1 MKGKK
6 GVSFKQ
12 RIMMM
17 VVGPLLIVSLCIGI
31 VSVLS
36 VRQLGLNNMQ
46 EELSTFTFAVL
57 QSMEALN
64 NDKYTNVN
72 DVFKKGDTVISG
84 NHTIVDALKDETGL
98 EVTVFAGDTR
108 VCTTLVDAAG
118 NRSEGTKA
126 SDEVVEA
133 VLNKGEDLFDA
144 NIKINGESY
153 CAYYV
158 PIKQV
163 GSDEIVGMVF
173 AGKHRQ
179 DFVNSITTVTTLILV
194 TAFVIAVIA
203 CIIEY
208 MFANNMAKAIVHTSS
223 QIKKVADGVLN
234 YESDGHSEK
243 RTDEIG
249 DMVHSTKE
257 VINHLTTI
265 LGNITQNSNN
275 LHNFSVRYVE
285 QFNSIGE
292 NIRNM
297 EVASNEIANG
307 ATSQAMET
315 QTANEGVVNIGLA
328 IDKITGNVTQLDRSS
343 EAMSDY
349 NKTVG
354 GTLEQLV
361 AISDKTKEAVNT
373 VYEQTNATN
382 TSANDIR
389 TATDMITEIASQTNL
404 LSLNASIEAAR
415 AGEMGKGFAVV
426 ADEIRTLSEQSKNSA
441 EEIVNI
447 IQQLIN
453 NSELSV
459 KTMGELTHIIEE
471 QNEMLAQTQNV
482 FASLN
487 REVMEVVGA
496 VNNITDEVKNL
507 NVEKTSITEVVESL
521 AALAE
526 ENAASAQETSA
537 AMTELQNIVSECSA
551 DTQKILVMAD
561 ELKEDTNQFTF

>member
-6 GVSFKQ
+6 RVSFKQ

-17 VVGPLLIVSLCIGI
+17 VIGPLVVTAICIGI
-31 VSVLS
+31 VGVLS
-36 VRQLGLNNMQ
+36 VSNYGMNNMQ
-46 EELSTFTFAVL
+46 DELHSFTFATL
-57 QSMEALN
+57 QTMEALN

-72 DVFKKGDTVISG
+72 GVFKKGDTTISG
-84 NHTIVDALKDETGL
+84 NHTIVDSLKEETGL

-108 VCTTLVDAAG
+108 ICTTLMTASGERNEGSKAG
-118 NRSEGTKA
+118 A
-126 SDEVVEA
+126 EVIEK
-133 VLNKGEDLFDA
+133 VLNKGEDFFDS

-153 CAYYV
+153 CAYYI

-179 DFVNSITTVTTLILV
+179 DFEKNIITVALLMIA
-194 TAFVIAVIA
+194 TAIVIALIAIVIEF
-203 CIIEY
+203 I
-208 MFANNMAKAIVHTSS
+208 FANNMAKAIVHTKD
-223 QIKKVADGVLN
+223 QLEKVAGGVLN
-234 YESDGHSEK
+234 YESDGSLEK

-249 DMVHSTKE
+249 DMSHSTKE
-257 VINHLTTI
+257 VINHLTVM
-265 LGNITQNSNN
+265 LSNIVENSNN
-275 LHNFSVRYVE
+275 LHEFSTKYVE

-292 NIRNM
+292 NIHNM

-315 QTANEGVVNIGLA
+315 QTANEGVVNIGLS
-328 IDKITGNVTQLDRSS
+328 IDKITGNVTQLDKSS
-343 EAMSDY
+343 EAMNDY

-361 AISDKTKEAVNT
+361 AISDRTKEAVNM

-382 TSANDIR
+382 NSANDIR

-441 EEIVNI
+441 EEIVKI

-459 KTMGELTHIIEE
+459 KTMSELTHIIEE
-471 QNEMLAQTQNV
+471 QNEMLEQTQNV

-487 REVMEVVGA
+487 EEVMEVVSA
-496 VNNITDEVKNL
+496 VNNITGEVKNL

-537 AMTELQNIVSECSA
+537 SMTELQNIVSECSS
-551 DTQKILVMAD
+551 DTQKILKMAD
-561 ELKEDTNQFTF
+561 ELKKDTNKFTF

>member
-6 GVSFKQ
+6 GVSFRQ
-12 RIMMM
+12 RIMLM
-17 VVGPLLIVSLCIGI
+17 VIGPLALVSVCIGI
-31 VSVLS
+31 MSILS
-36 VRQLGLNNMQ
+36 VRSLGLNNMQ
-46 EELSTFTFAVL
+46 EELHTFTFATL
-57 QSMEALN
+57 QTMQALN
-64 NDKYTNVN
+64 DDKYTNVN
-72 DVFKKGDTVISG
+72 GVLKKGDITISG
-84 NHTIVDALKDETGL
+84 NHDIVDALKAETGL

-108 VCTTLVDAAG
+108 VCTTLVDETG
-118 NRSEGTKA
+118 KRNEGSKA
-126 SDEVVEA
+126 SAEVVEA
-133 VLNKGEDLFDA
+133 VLNKGENFFDE
-144 NIKINGESY
+144 NISINGEPY
-153 CAYYV
+153 CAYYI
-158 PIKQV
+158 PIRQV

-179 DFVNSITTVTTLILV
+179 DFLNSITTVTTLIIV
-194 TAFVIAVIA
+194 TAFVIAVAA
-203 CIIEY
+203 CIMEF
-208 MFANNMAKAIVHTSS
+208 MFSSNMAKAIVHTSG
-223 QIKKVADGVLN
+223 QIKRVADGVLN

-257 VINHLTTI
+257 VINHLTVI
-265 LGNITQNSNN
+265 LGNIVQNSNN
-275 LHNFSVRYVE
+275 LHNFSVKYVE

-315 QTANEGVVNIGLA
+315 QTANEGVANIGLA

-343 EAMSDY
+343 EAMNDY

-361 AISDKTKEAVNT
+361 AISDKTKEAVNM
-373 VYEQTNATN
+373 VYEQTHATN
-382 TSANDIR
+382 SSANDIR

-441 EEIVNI
+441 EEIVKI
-447 IQQLIN
+447 IQELIN

-471 QNEMLAQTQNV
+471 QNEMLAQTQSV

-487 REVMEVVGA
+487 REVMEVVEA
-496 VNNITDEVKNL
+496 VNNITEEVENL

-551 DTQKILVMAD
+551 DTQKIVVMAD
-561 ELKEDTNQFTF
+561 ELKADTNQFTF

>member
-1 MKGKK
+1 MKKKK
-6 GVSFKQ
+6 GFSFRQ
-12 RIMMM
+12 RIMSM
-17 VVGPLLIVSLCIGI
+17 VIGPLAIVSVCIGI
-31 VSVLS
+31 VSIMS
-36 VRQLGLNNMQ
+36 VRNLGLNNMK
-46 EELSTFTFAVL
+46 EELSTFTYATL
-57 QSMEALN
+57 QTMETLN
-64 NDKYTNVN
+64 SEKYTYTNG
-72 DVFKKGDTVISG
+72 VFKKGDMTISG
-84 NHTIVDALKDETGL
+84 NHIIVDALQEGTGL

-108 VCTTLVDAAG
+108 VCTTLRDEAG
-118 NRSEGTKA
+118 NRNEGSKA
-126 SDEVVEA
+126 SAEVIDK
-133 VLNKGEDLFDA
+133 VLNKGEDFFDED
-144 NIKINGESY
+144 ITINGEPY
-153 CAYYV
+153 CAYYM

-179 DFVNSITTVTTLILV
+179 DFVNSIATVTTLIIVTTLIVAAIATVIELV
-194 TAFVIAVIA
+194 FS
-203 CIIEY
+203 
-208 MFANNMAKAIVHTSS
+208 NNMAKAIVHTSS

-234 YESDGHSEK
+234 YESDGHAEK

-249 DMVHSTKE
+249 DMVHSTRE
-257 VINHLTTI
+257 VINHLTSI
-265 LGNITQNSNN
+265 LGNIIQNSNN
-275 LHNFSVRYVE
+275 LHNFSVKYVE
-285 QFNSIGE
+285 SFNSIGE

-315 QTANEGVVNIGLA
+315 QTANEGVANIGLA
-328 IDKITGNVTQLDRSS
+328 IDKITGNVTQLDKSS
-343 EAMSDY
+343 EAMNDY

-361 AISDKTKEAVNT
+361 AISDKTKEAVNM

-382 TSANDIR
+382 NSANDIR

-441 EEIVNI
+441 EEIIKI
-447 IQQLIN
+447 IQELIN

-471 QNEMLAQTQNV
+471 QNEMLEQTQSV

-487 REVMEVVGA
+487 REVMEVVEA
-496 VNNITDEVKNL
+496 VNNITGEVKHL
-507 NVEKTSITEVVESL
+507 NDEKTSITEVVESL
-521 AALAE
+521 DRK
-526 ENAASAQETSA
+526 S
-537 AMTELQNIVSECSA
+537 V
-551 DTQKILVMAD
+551 V
-561 ELKEDTNQFTF
+561 

>member
-1 MKGKK
+1 MKDKK
-6 GVSFKQ
+6 GVSFKK

-17 VVGPLLIVSLCIGI
+17 VVGPLLVVSLCIGI
-31 VSVLS
+31 VSILS
-36 VRQLGLNNMQ
+36 VRSMGLNNMK

-72 DVFKKGDTVISG
+72 DIFKKGDTAISG

-118 NRSEGTKA
+118 KRSEGTKA

-133 VLNKGEDLFDA
+133 VLNKGEDFFDA

-173 AGKHRQ
+173 AGKNRQ

-194 TAFVIAVIA
+194 TALVIAVIA
-203 CIIEY
+203 CTIEY
-208 MFANNMAKAIVHTSS
+208 MFTNNMAKAIVHISG
-223 QIKKVADGVLN
+223 QIKKVADGVLK
-234 YESDGHSEK
+234 YESDVYSEK

-265 LGNITQNSNN
+265 LGNIVQSSNN

-361 AISDKTKEAVNT
+361 AISGKTKEAVNT

-426 ADEIRTLSEQSKNSA
+426 ADEIRTLSEQSKSSA

-482 FASLN
+482 FESLN